1 MRWSICPHC
10 QKRIKDESL
19 KDEQELYTWFMNKI
33 ASHIEKNGGK
43 AIIRSCD
50 GSDKEKPLDKNI
62 IWQVY
67 DKDMN
72 GKVVSREGKMGRAFI
87 NSSSPHYYLNLPY
100 SMINLKKT
108 YEYAPEPVYG
118 ELLGTEAVIWTE
130 HISSIKS
137 LDFMVFPRIAAIA
150 ETAWS
155 DKDDRSY
162 ERFLN
167 SLPEYYDLLN
177 IYEVRYA
184 TLKQANPSKLRKAA
198 YGVAWRNKTVNFHRL
213 YDLAEDEKSRSLA
226 KKENR

>member
-1 MRWSICPHC
+1 
-10 QKRIKDESL
+10 
-19 KDEQELYTWFMNKI
+19 
-33 ASHIEKNGGK
+33 
-43 AIIRSCD
+43 
-50 GSDKEKPLDKNI
+50 
-62 IWQVY
+62 
-67 DKDMN
+67 
-72 GKVVSREGKMGRAFI
+72 MGRAFI

-184 TLKQANPSKLRKAA
+184 TLKQANPSKLRKD
-198 YGVAWRNKTVNFHRL
+198 GIRCCV
-213 YDLAEDEKSRSLA
+213 EKQDR
-226 KKENR
+226 